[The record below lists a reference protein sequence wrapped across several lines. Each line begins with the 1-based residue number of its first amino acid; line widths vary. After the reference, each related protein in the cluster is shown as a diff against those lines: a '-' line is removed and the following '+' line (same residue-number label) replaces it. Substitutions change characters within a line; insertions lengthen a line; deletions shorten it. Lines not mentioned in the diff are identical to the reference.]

1 MTIETKFI
9 YLQKQYM
16 IKKGSNFES
25 GLKNNTFSFNK
36 NVLHRNRDNKQ
47 TCNNIFSSKC
57 STLKLIQLKN

>member
-36 NVLHRNRDNKQ
+36 NVLHIEIEIISKHV
-47 TCNNIFSSKC
+47 TIFSHPNV
-57 STLKLIQLKN
+57 QP

>member
-36 NVLHRNRDNKQ
+36 NVLHIEIEIISKYV
-47 TCNNIFSSKC
+47 TIFSHPNV
-57 STLKLIQLKN
+57 QP